1 MKWKKQKQKQKKPKK
16 KRVFKFPEKSYHFWH
31 RAATCSSQN
40 HVTSGRLD
48 MMMDTLCKNDRQ
60 RMILE
65 RRQKLHHTKIRT
77 SAVTGIALKG

>member
-1 MKWKKQKQKQKKPKK
+1 MEKTKTKTRKKTKK

-48 MMMDTLCKNDRQ
+48 MMMDTLCKNYPQPIR
-60 RMILE
+60 ILE
-65 RRQKLHHTKIRT
+65 RRQKLYHTKIRT
-77 SAVTGIALKG
+77 SASYRDCV

>member
-1 MKWKKQKQKQKKPKK
+1 MEKTKTKNQQKKT

-48 MMMDTLCKNDRQ
+48 MIMDTLCKNDRQ
-60 RMILE
+60 PIRILE
-65 RRQKLHHTKIRT
+65 RRQKLYQTKIRT
-77 SAVTGIALKG
+77 SASYRDCV